1 MKRILAVAGL
11 VAALGATGAV
21 SVPPAEAQ
29 DYYNSYHVRG
39 EPQPHMRNALQLL
52 EQAENELRAA
62 SNDKGGNK
70 RDALRYVQRAQR
82 EVREG
87 IRYDNRN

>member
-11 VAALGATGAV
+11 AAALGVAGVAT
-21 SVPPAEAQ
+21 VPSAEAQ
-29 DYYNSYHVRG
+29 DYRAYRVRG
-39 EPQPHMRNALQLL
+39 EPQPAMYDALRHL
-52 EQAENELRAA
+52 EQAEAALRAA

-70 RDALRYVQRAQR
+70 RDALKYVQRAQK

-87 IRYDNRN
+87 IRHDNRN

>member
-11 VAALGATGAV
+11 VAALGVTGLAT
-21 SVPPAEAQ
+21 VPSAEAQ
-29 DYYNSYHVRG
+29 DYRAYRLRG
-39 EPQPHMRNALQLL
+39 EPQPHMRNALLLL

-70 RDALRYVQRAQR
+70 RDALRHIQRAQK
-82 EVREG
+82 EVRQG

>member
-1 MKRILAVAGL
+1 MKRFLAVAGL
-11 VAALGATGAV
+11 VAALGAVGVA
-21 SVPPAEAQ
+21 SVPVAEAQ
-29 DYYNSYHVRG
+29 DYRTQRVRG
-39 EPQPHMRNALQLL
+39 ERQPHMQNALQLL
-52 EQAENELRAA
+52 EQAENELKAA

-70 RDALRYVQRAQR
+70 RDALKHVQRAQK

>member
-1 MKRILAVAGL
+1 MKRILAIAGL
-11 VAALGATGAV
+11 VTALGAAGVAT
-21 SVPPAEAQ
+21 VPSAEAQ
-29 DYYNSYHVRG
+29 DYRSYRVRG

-70 RDALRYVQRAQR
+70 RDALRYVQRAQK

>member
-1 MKRILAVAGL
+1 MNRILAVTGL
-11 VAALGATGAV
+11 VAALAAAGTVAV
-21 SVPPAEAQ
+21 PSAQAE
-29 DYYNSYHVRG
+29 DYRAYRVRG
-39 EPQPHMRNALQLL
+39 EPQPAMYEALRHL
-52 EQAENELRAA
+52 EQAEAALRAA

-70 RDALRYVQRAQR
+70 RDALRYVQRAQK

>member
-1 MKRILAVAGL
+1 MKRFLAIAGL
-11 VAALGATGAV
+11 VAALGAAGAASIPV
-21 SVPPAEAQ
+21 ADAQ
-29 DYYNSYHVRG
+29 DNRAYRVRG
-39 EPQPHMRNALQLL
+39 EHQPRMQNALQLL

-70 RDALRYVQRAQR
+70 RDALRYVQRAQK